1 MRISHQGF
9 AIAGLAALTA
19 FGATAFAGD
28 AEAGGK
34 HKHKRHG
41 LTVIIGDGG
50 YGYRSRGY
58 STRFR
63 SAGYGCG
70 YLLDRYEMTG
80 NPKWYSR
87 WKRCRNGW

>member
-1 MRISHQGF
+1 MRTSRPGL
-9 AIAGLAALTA
+9 ALAGIAALTA

-41 LTVIIGDGG
+41 ITVVLGDGG
-50 YGYRSRGY
+50 YGYYGRGY
-58 STRFR
+58 RYRSH

-70 YLLDRYEMTG
+70 YLLDLYEDTG
-80 NPKWYSR
+80 KSKWYRR